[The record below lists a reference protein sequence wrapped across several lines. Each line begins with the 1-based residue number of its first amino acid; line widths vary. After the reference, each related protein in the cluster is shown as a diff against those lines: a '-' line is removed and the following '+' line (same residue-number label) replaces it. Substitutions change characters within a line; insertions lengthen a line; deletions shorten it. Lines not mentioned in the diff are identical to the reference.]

1 MNVNNNNNNNAG
13 NEARNMGPWG
23 WEHGIAPGIC
33 TMGPG
38 VGDWGHG
45 WENGPWDQDVEP
57 QGQEHATKGPGTR
70 NHRARNLEPWG
81 NNTQLLLL
89 TKFTGLSPRACQ
101 ITGDDVLLLTST
113 LFLLLICFR
122 NIRNQS
128 QLKQPFSSSNFS
140 QPEAWT

>member
-1 MNVNNNNNNNAG
+1 MNVNNNAG

-38 VGDWGHG
+38 IADWGHG
-45 WENGPWDQDVEP
+45 WDHGPWDWDVELW
-57 QGQEHATKGPGTR
+57 GQEHATRGPGTR

-81 NNTQLLLL
+81 NNNTQLLLLL

-101 ITGDDVLLLTST
+101 ITSDDVLLLTST